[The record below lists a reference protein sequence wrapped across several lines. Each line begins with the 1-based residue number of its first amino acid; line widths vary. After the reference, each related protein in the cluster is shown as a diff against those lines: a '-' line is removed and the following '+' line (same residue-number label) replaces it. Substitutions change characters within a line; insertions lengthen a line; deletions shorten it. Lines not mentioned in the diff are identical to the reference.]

1 MDIESLKNKK
11 IALVLSGGVIKAGAW
26 HMGVSLA
33 LEDLGLHFKSNESI
47 TGEGPE
53 ISTYVGSSAGS
64 FVNLYLAAGIRPHQV
79 IESFLD
85 RKNSAIK
92 PLSYK
97 DLVSFKRPKKVSPPK
112 NFDPMRESPLIIR
125 TLLRPLLKISGLFS
139 TDGLCNYLKENV
151 ITSNIYEDYKA
162 DLFTVA
168 THLDHSKKVIFGK
181 YKYPTPGHDSTAVYE
196 TGFPLAETV
205 AASMSVPFLYSPY
218 PLKNPNTGR
227 IEYYIDGEIRETL
240 STHVALDN
248 GCDVIISSWTHTPY
262 HFQEEIGSL
271 VNYGIPTISVQ
282 AIHLMIEK
290 KIVAARSKRKM
301 AKDVVDTL
309 NHFLKDH
316 KFDDKL
322 RKDIVGT
329 IERKM
334 DYKPNVK
341 YINIFPDPENYKI
354 FFKNS
359 FSLNPGH
366 ATEIVS
372 AGYKKTMHVF
382 KQKL

>member
-1 MDIESLKNKK
+1 MEIESFKNKK

-26 HMGVSLA
+26 HMGVALA
-33 LEDLGLHFKSNESI
+33 LEDLGLNFKSNTSTNE
-47 TGEGPE
+47 EGPL

-64 FVNLYLAAGIRPHQV
+64 FVNVYLAAGLRPHEV
-79 IESFLD
+79 IESFLN
-85 RKNSAIK
+85 RKNTIIK
-92 PLSYK
+92 PLTYK
-97 DLVSFKRPKKVSPPK
+97 DLVSFKRPKKISPPK
-112 NFDPMRESPLIIR
+112 GFDPMGESPLLIR
-125 TLLRPLLKISGLFS
+125 TLLRPFLKISGLF
-139 TDGLCNYLKENV
+139 TTEGLCNYLKENV
-151 ITSNIYEDYKA
+151 ILSNDYEDYKA

-181 YKYPTPGHDSTAVYE
+181 YKYPVPSHDSTAVYE

-205 AASMSVPFLYSPY
+205 AASMSVPFIYSPY
-218 PLKNPNTGR
+218 PLMDPNTGQT
-227 IEYYIDGEIRETL
+227 EYYIDGEIRETL
-240 STHVALDN
+240 STHVARDN

-271 VNYGIPTISVQ
+271 VNYGIPTISLQ

-322 RKDIVGT
+322 RKKIVGT

-334 DYKPNVK
+334 NYRPNVK
-341 YINIFPDPENYKI
+341 YINIFPKPENYKI

-359 FSLNPGH
+359 FSLNPEH

-372 AGYKKTMHVF
+372 AGYKKTMEVF
-382 KQKL
+382 KNL

>member
-1 MDIESLKNKK
+1 MKIESFKNKK
-11 IALVLSGGVIKAGAW
+11 MALVLSGGVIKAGAW
-26 HMGVSLA
+26 HMGVALA
-33 LEDLGLHFKSNESI
+33 LEDLGINFRSNQSHVEDQ
-47 TGEGPE
+47 PE

-64 FVNLYLAAGIRPHQV
+64 FVNLYLAAGWRPHQV

-85 RKNSAIK
+85 RKKSSIK
-92 PLSYK
+92 PLTYR

-112 NFDPMRESPLIIR
+112 GFDPLGDSPLLIR
-125 TLLRPLLKISGLFS
+125 TLLRPFLKISGLF
-139 TDGLCNYLKENV
+139 TTEGLCNYLKENV
-151 ITSNIYEDYKA
+151 IKSNDYQDFEA

-181 YKYPTPGHDSTAVYE
+181 YQFPTPSHDSTAVYE

-205 AASMSVPFLYSPY
+205 AASMSVPFIYSPY
-218 PLKNPNTGR
+218 PLTNPLTGK

-240 STHVALDN
+240 STHVARDN

-262 HFQEEIGSL
+262 HYQEEIGSL

-290 KIVAARSKRKM
+290 KIVAARSKSKM
-301 AKDVVDTL
+301 AKDVLDTL

-322 RKDIVGT
+322 RKNIVGT

-334 DYKPNVK
+334 NYNPNVK
-341 YINIFPDPENYKI
+341 YIDISPDPENYKL

-366 ATEIVS
+366 ATDIVS
-372 AGYKKTMHVF
+372 AGYKKTMKVF
-382 KQKL
+382 KGL

>member
-1 MDIESLKNKK
+1 MKIDSLKNKK

-26 HMGVSLA
+26 HMGVALA
-33 LEDLGLHFKSNESI
+33 LEDLGLAFRSNKSSNQ
-47 TGEGPE
+47 GPPE

-64 FVNLYLAAGIRPHQV
+64 FVNLYLAAGYRPHEV
-79 IESFLD
+79 IESFLN
-85 RKNSAIK
+85 RKKSTIK

-97 DLVSFKRPKKVSPPK
+97 DLVSFKRPKKISPPK
-112 NFDPMRESPLIIR
+112 GFDPMAETPLLIR
-125 TLLRPLLKISGLFS
+125 TLLRPFLKISGLFS
-139 TDGLCNYLKENV
+139 TEGLCNYLKENV
-151 ITSNIYEDYKA
+151 ITSNDYEDYKA

-181 YKYPTPGHDSTAVYE
+181 YKFPNPSHDSTAVYQ

-205 AASMSVPFLYSPY
+205 AASMSVPFIYGPY
-218 PLKNPNTGR
+218 PLEDPITGNL
-227 IEYYIDGEIRETL
+227 EYYIDGEIRETL
-240 STHVALDN
+240 STHVARDN
-248 GCDVIISSWTHTPY
+248 GCEVIISSWTHTPY

-271 VNYGIPTISVQ
+271 VNYGIPTISLQ

-309 NHFLKDH
+309 SHFLKDH

-322 RKDIVGT
+322 RKNIVAT

-334 DYKPNVK
+334 NYRPNVK
-341 YINIFPDPENYKI
+341 YIDIFPDHENYKI

-359 FSLNPGH
+359 FSLNPEH

-372 AGYKKTMHVF
+372 AGYRKTMDVF
-382 KQKL
+382 KQGL

>member
-1 MDIESLKNKK
+1 VEIESFKNKK

-26 HMGVSLA
+26 HMGVALA
-33 LEDLGLHFKSNESI
+33 LEDLGLNFKSNTSTNE
-47 TGEGPE
+47 EGPL

-64 FVNLYLAAGIRPHQV
+64 FVNVYLAAGLRPHEV
-79 IESFLD
+79 IESFIN
-85 RKNSAIK
+85 RKNTIIK
-92 PLSYK
+92 PLTYK
-97 DLVSFKRPKKVSPPK
+97 DLVSFKRPKKISPPK
-112 NFDPMRESPLIIR
+112 GFDPMRESPLLIR
-125 TLLRPLLKISGLFS
+125 TLLRPFLKISGLF
-139 TDGLCNYLKENV
+139 TTEGLCNYLKENV
-151 ITSNIYEDYKA
+151 ILSNDYEDYKA

-181 YKYPTPGHDSTAVYE
+181 YKYPVPGHDSTAVYE

-205 AASMSVPFLYSPY
+205 AASMSVPFIYSPY
-218 PLKNPNTGR
+218 PLKDQNTGKT
-227 IEYYIDGEIRETL
+227 EYYIDGEIRETL
-240 STHVALDN
+240 STHVARDN

-271 VNYGIPTISVQ
+271 VNYGIPTISLQ

-322 RKDIVGT
+322 RKKIVGT

-334 DYKPNVK
+334 NYKPNVK
-341 YINIFPDPENYKI
+341 YINIFPKPENYKI

-359 FSLNPGH
+359 FSLNPEH

-372 AGYKKTMHVF
+372 AGYKKTMEVF
-382 KQKL
+382 KNL